1 MIIIKIILG
10 ILIIFAIVN
19 IFLGF
24 FLEDGEG
31 ILTAG
36 ILCFVIVGTHIMMPI
51 ISNTADKVQD
61 DSSTVCEEV
70 VSESIKKET
79 AETVVNETPEI
90 TKTVETETAKVETDK
105 AVEELIDSFK
115 GEDSVEGEKSSET
128 SEETEGVGMGTIILI
143 MLVIFSPVL
152 LFIGLD
158 LIEDIIDCSSDFVGT
173 CFLKKKEKT
182 TIEEFVREA
191 NENSEDNPFIKK
203 IPTPKQKKGIN
214 IDKLAEKD
222 SKIAYIV
229 WAVKFLNDQGKESYT
244 RKLESYYIPEIMQ
257 AYEQYQKVKS
267 FHVKEMTAEA
277 KKHYEKIVDLSYK
290 VANVEVKKAA
300 GEIVMDMDCNADV
313 CEDIYKRDGYCSMQE
328 EIQESHTAEKKKEQ
342 TLHAKTISK
351 DTYVFWTS
359 EE

>member
-1 MIIIKIILG
+1 MSVISVFAIISVVLLFIGFWVSLITDFDSYIGIIILFCGLIL
-10 ILIIFAIVN
+10 
-19 IFLGF
+19 
-24 FLEDGEG
+24 
-31 ILTAG
+31 AG
-36 ILCFVIVGTHIMMPI
+36 ITYFAGIHNKEVI
-51 ISNTADKVQD
+51 NT
-61 DSSTVCEEV
+61 
-70 VSESIKKET
+70 
-79 AETVVNETPEI
+79 ETVEAES
-90 TKTVETETAKVETDK
+90 TKTETDN

-115 GEDSVEGEKSSET
+115 GEDSVESQKDSEA
-128 SEETEGVGMGTIILI
+128 SEEAEGDNLLITIIA

-152 LFIGLD
+152 LFMVSELIEDVINFISD
-158 LIEDIIDCSSDFVGT
+158 LIEI
-173 CFLKKKEKT
+173 CFPKKNKET
-182 TIEEFVREA
+182 TTKEFVRET
-191 NENSEDNPFIKK
+191 NENSEDKPFIKK

-244 RKLESYYIPEIMQ
+244 RKLKNYYIPEIMQ

-313 CEDIYKRDGYCSMQE
+313 CEDIYKRDGYSSMQE
-328 EIQESHTAEKKKEQ
+328 EIQKSHTAEKKKEQ

>member
-1 MIIIKIILG
+1 MSVISVFAIISVVLLFIGFWVSLITDFDSYIGIIILFCGLIL
-10 ILIIFAIVN
+10 
-19 IFLGF
+19 
-24 FLEDGEG
+24 
-31 ILTAG
+31 AG
-36 ILCFVIVGTHIMMPI
+36 ITYFAGIHNKEVI
-51 ISNTADKVQD
+51 NT
-61 DSSTVCEEV
+61 
-70 VSESIKKET
+70 
-79 AETVVNETPEI
+79 ETVEAES
-90 TKTVETETAKVETDK
+90 TKTETDN

-115 GEDSVEGEKSSET
+115 GEDSVESQKDSEA
-128 SEETEGVGMGTIILI
+128 SEEAEGDNLLITIIA

-152 LFIGLD
+152 LFMVSELIEDVINFISD
-158 LIEDIIDCSSDFVGT
+158 LIEI
-173 CFLKKKEKT
+173 CFPKKNKET
-182 TIEEFVREA
+182 TTKEFVRET

-244 RKLESYYIPEIMQ
+244 RKLKNYYIPEIMQ

-313 CEDIYKRDGYCSMQE
+313 CEDIYKRDGYSSMQE
-328 EIQESHTAEKKKEQ
+328 EIQKSHTAEKKKEQ

-359 EE
+359 EEYLFLNQF

>member
-1 MIIIKIILG
+1 MSIIEMIWIVLIILVPIG
-10 ILIIFAIVN
+10 TFFSLLLDKDALGMSILSFAIVGA
-19 IFLGF
+19 IIMIPISIIAYT
-24 FLEDGEG
+24 EDK
-31 ILTAG
+31 AQ
-36 ILCFVIVGTHIMMPI
+36 
-51 ISNTADKVQD
+51 N
-61 DSSTVCEEV
+61 DSVTVCEEV
-70 VSESIKKET
+70 VSESIEKET
-79 AETVVNETPEI
+79 AETVVNKTSEV
-90 TKTVETETAKVETDK
+90 TKTVETETTKVETDK

-115 GEDSVEGEKSSET
+115 GEDYVEGEKSSET
-128 SEETEGVGMGTIILI
+128 SEETKGASIGITIIA
-143 MLVIFSPVL
+143 MFVIFSPVL

-342 TLHAKTISK
+342 ALHAKAISK

>member
-1 MIIIKIILG
+1 MIITILITIVAVILFILFLCIILAG
-10 ILIIFAIVN
+10 ITNGDTTMAFVGFILTLL
-19 IFLGF
+19 LGF
-24 FLEDGEG
+24 G
-31 ILTAG
+31 IAVYT
-36 ILCFVIVGTHIMMPI
+36 
-51 ISNTADKVQD
+51 
-61 DSSTVCEEV
+61 SSDTVTKPEV
-70 VSESIKKET
+70 
-79 AETVVNETPEI
+79 
-90 TKTVETETAKVETDK
+90 TKTVETETTKVEIDK
-105 AVEELIDSFK
+105 AVEELIALFN

-128 SEETEGVGMGTIILI
+128 SEETERVGMGTIIII
-143 MLVIFSPVL
+143 MLIIFSPAL

-173 CFLKKKEKT
+173 CFLKKKKET
-182 TIEEFVREA
+182 TTEEFVRET

-203 IPTPKQKKGIN
+203 IPTPKQKKGN
-214 IDKLAEKD
+214 DIDKLAEKD

-244 RKLESYYIPEIMQ
+244 RKLKNYYIPEIMQ

-313 CEDIYKRDGYCSMQE
+313 CEDIYKRDGYSSMQE
-328 EIQESHTAEKKKEQ
+328 EMQEPHTAEKKKEQ
-342 TLHAKTISK
+342 TLHAKAIDK
-351 DTYVFWTS
+351 DLYIF
-359 EE
+359 

>member
-1 MIIIKIILG
+1 MSVISVFAIISVVLLFIGFWVSLITDFDSYIGIIILFCGLIL
-10 ILIIFAIVN
+10 
-19 IFLGF
+19 
-24 FLEDGEG
+24 
-31 ILTAG
+31 AG
-36 ILCFVIVGTHIMMPI
+36 ITYFAGIH
-51 ISNTADKVQD
+51 
-61 DSSTVCEEV
+61 
-70 VSESIKKET
+70 KKEVINT
-79 AETVVNETPEI
+79 ETVEAES
-90 TKTVETETAKVETDK
+90 TKTETDN

-115 GEDSVEGEKSSET
+115 GEDSVESQKDSEA
-128 SEETEGVGMGTIILI
+128 SEEAEGDNLLITIIA

-152 LFIGLD
+152 LFMVSELIEDVINFISD
-158 LIEDIIDCSSDFVGT
+158 LIEI
-173 CFLKKKEKT
+173 CFPKKNKET
-182 TIEEFVREA
+182 TTKEFVRET

-244 RKLESYYIPEIMQ
+244 RKLKNYYIPEIMQ

-313 CEDIYKRDGYCSMQE
+313 CEDIYKRDGYSSMQE
-328 EIQESHTAEKKKEQ
+328 EIQKSHTAEKKKEQ

>member
-1 MIIIKIILG
+1 MIWIVLIILVPIG
-10 ILIIFAIVN
+10 TFFSLLLDKDALGMSILNFAIVGA
-19 IFLGF
+19 IIMIPISIIAYT
-24 FLEDGEG
+24 EDK
-31 ILTAG
+31 AQ
-36 ILCFVIVGTHIMMPI
+36 
-51 ISNTADKVQD
+51 N
-61 DSSTVCEEV
+61 DSVTVCEEV
-70 VSESIKKET
+70 VSESIEKET

-128 SEETEGVGMGTIILI
+128 SEETKGASIGITIIA
-143 MLVIFSPVL
+143 MFVIFSPVL

-173 CFLKKKEKT
+173 CFFKKERT

-342 TLHAKTISK
+342 ALHAKAISK

>member
-1 MIIIKIILG
+1 MIITILITIVAVILFILFLSIIL
-10 ILIIFAIVN
+10 
-19 IFLGF
+19 
-24 FLEDGEG
+24 
-31 ILTAG
+31 AG
-36 ILCFVIVGTHIMMPI
+36 I
-51 ISNTADKVQD
+51 ADD
-61 DSSTVCEEV
+61 NLGLIDCITDSTV
-70 VSESIKKET
+70 
-79 AETVVNETPEI
+79 
-90 TKTVETETAKVETDK
+90 
-105 AVEELIDSFK
+105 
-115 GEDSVEGEKSSET
+115 
-128 SEETEGVGMGTIILI
+128 
-143 MLVIFSPVL
+143 
-152 LFIGLD
+152 D
-158 LIEDIIDCSSDFVGT
+158 LIEI
-173 CFLKKKEKT
+173 CFSKKNKETKT
-182 TIEEFVREA
+182 EKFVREA

-203 IPTPKQKKGIN
+203 IPTQKQKKGIN

-267 FHVKEMTAEA
+267 FHVKEMTTEA

-313 CEDIYKRDGYCSMQE
+313 CEDIYRRDGYCSMQE

-342 TLHAKTISK
+342 TLHAKAINK
-351 DTYVFWTS
+351 DTYTFWTS

>member
-1 MIIIKIILG
+1 MSVISVFAIISVVLLFIGFWVSLITDFDSYIGIIILFCGLIL
-10 ILIIFAIVN
+10 
-19 IFLGF
+19 
-24 FLEDGEG
+24 
-31 ILTAG
+31 AG
-36 ILCFVIVGTHIMMPI
+36 ITYFAGIHNKEVI
-51 ISNTADKVQD
+51 NT
-61 DSSTVCEEV
+61 
-70 VSESIKKET
+70 
-79 AETVVNETPEI
+79 ETVEAES
-90 TKTVETETAKVETDK
+90 TKTETDN

-115 GEDSVEGEKSSET
+115 GEDSVESQKDSEA
-128 SEETEGVGMGTIILI
+128 SEEAEGDNLLITIIA

-152 LFIGLD
+152 LFMVSELIEDVINFISD
-158 LIEDIIDCSSDFVGT
+158 LIEI
-173 CFLKKKEKT
+173 CFPKKNKET
-182 TIEEFVREA
+182 TTKEFVRET

-244 RKLESYYIPEIMQ
+244 RKLKNYYIPEIMQ

-267 FHVKEMTAEA
+267 FHVKLMTAEA

-313 CEDIYKRDGYCSMQE
+313 CEDIYKRDGYSSMQE
-328 EIQESHTAEKKKEQ
+328 EIQKSHTAEKKKEQ

>member
-1 MIIIKIILG
+1 MIIM
-10 ILIIFAIVN
+10 ILITIVAVILFILFLCTILAGIIDGDITMAFVGFALTLL
-19 IFLGF
+19 LGF
-24 FLEDGEG
+24 G
-31 ILTAG
+31 IAVYTSSDTLTEPA
-36 ILCFVIVGTHIMMPI
+36 
-51 ISNTADKVQD
+51 A
-61 DSSTVCEEV
+61 
-70 VSESIKKET
+70 
-79 AETVVNETPEI
+79 
-90 TKTVETETAKVETDK
+90 TKTTEVESTTTETDVVKN
-105 AVEELIDSFK
+105 LIASFK
-115 GEDSVEGEKSSET
+115 GEDSVENEKSSET
-128 SEETEGVGMGTIILI
+128 SEETKGASIGITIIA
-143 MLVIFSPVL
+143 MFVIFSPVL

-173 CFLKKKEKT
+173 CFLKKKKET
-182 TIEEFVREA
+182 TTEEFVREA

-203 IPTPKQKKGIN
+203 IPTQKQKKGIN

-342 TLHAKTISK
+342 ALHAKAISK

>member
-1 MIIIKIILG
+1 MSVISVFAIISVVLLFIGFWVSLITDFDSYIGIIILFCGLIL
-10 ILIIFAIVN
+10 
-19 IFLGF
+19 
-24 FLEDGEG
+24 
-31 ILTAG
+31 AG
-36 ILCFVIVGTHIMMPI
+36 ITYFAGIHNKEVI
-51 ISNTADKVQD
+51 NT
-61 DSSTVCEEV
+61 
-70 VSESIKKET
+70 
-79 AETVVNETPEI
+79 ETVEAES
-90 TKTVETETAKVETDK
+90 TKTETDN

-115 GEDSVEGEKSSET
+115 GEDSVESQKDSEA
-128 SEETEGVGMGTIILI
+128 SEEAEGDNLLITIIA

-152 LFIGLD
+152 LFMVSELIEDVINFISD
-158 LIEDIIDCSSDFVGT
+158 LIEI
-173 CFLKKKEKT
+173 CFPKKNKET
-182 TIEEFVREA
+182 TTKEFVRET

-244 RKLESYYIPEIMQ
+244 RKLKNYYIPEIMQ

-313 CEDIYKRDGYCSMQE
+313 CEDIYKRDGYSSMHVETVVLMQYCG
-328 EIQESHTAEKKKEQ
+328 K
-342 TLHAKTISK
+342 
-351 DTYVFWTS
+351 
-359 EE
+359 

>member
-1 MIIIKIILG
+1 MIITILITIVAVILFILFLCIILAG
-10 ILIIFAIVN
+10 ITNGDTTMAFVGCILTLL
-19 IFLGF
+19 LGF
-24 FLEDGEG
+24 G
-31 ILTAG
+31 IAVYT
-36 ILCFVIVGTHIMMPI
+36 
-51 ISNTADKVQD
+51 
-61 DSSTVCEEV
+61 SSDTVTKPEV
-70 VSESIKKET
+70 
-79 AETVVNETPEI
+79 
-90 TKTVETETAKVETDK
+90 TKTVETETTNVETDK

-128 SEETEGVGMGTIILI
+128 SEETEGDNLLRTIISSEASEETEGDNLLRTIVI

-152 LFIGLD
+152 LFMVSELIEDVINFISD
-158 LIEDIIDCSSDFVGT
+158 LIEI
-173 CFLKKKEKT
+173 CFPKKNKET
-182 TIEEFVREA
+182 TTKEFVRET

-203 IPTPKQKKGIN
+203 IPTPKQKKEIN

-244 RKLESYYIPEIMQ
+244 RKLKNYYIPEIMQ

-277 KKHYEKIVDLSYK
+277 KKHYEKIVDLSYR

-313 CEDIYKRDGYCSMQE
+313 CEDIYKRDGYSSMQE
-328 EIQESHTAEKKKEQ
+328 EMQEPHTAEKKKEQ
-342 TLHAKTISK
+342 TLHAKAIDK
-351 DTYVFWTS
+351 DLYTFWTS

>member
-1 MIIIKIILG
+1 MTL
-10 ILIIFAIVN
+10 L
-19 IFLGF
+19 
-24 FLEDGEG
+24 
-31 ILTAG
+31 
-36 ILCFVIVGTHIMMPI
+36 LCFGIAEY
-51 ISNTADKVQD
+51 ISSDTLTEPA
-61 DSSTVCEEV
+61 
-70 VSESIKKET
+70 
-79 AETVVNETPEI
+79 A
-90 TKTVETETAKVETDK
+90 TKTTEVESTTTETDVVKNLIASFRGED
-105 AVEELIDSFK
+105 AVES
-115 GEDSVEGEKSSET
+115 EKSSET
-128 SEETEGVGMGTIILI
+128 SEETKGASIGITIIA
-143 MLVIFSPVL
+143 MFVIFSPVL

-342 TLHAKTISK
+342 ALHAKAISK

>member
-1 MIIIKIILG
+1 MSVISVFAIISVVLLFIGFWVSLITDFDSYIGIIIFFCGLIL
-10 ILIIFAIVN
+10 
-19 IFLGF
+19 
-24 FLEDGEG
+24 
-31 ILTAG
+31 AG
-36 ILCFVIVGTHIMMPI
+36 ITYFAGIYNKEVI
-51 ISNTADKVQD
+51 NTE
-61 DSSTVCEEV
+61 TEV
-70 VSESIKKET
+70 I
-79 AETVVNETPEI
+79 ETVEAES
-90 TKTVETETAKVETDK
+90 TKTETDK
-105 AVEELIDSFK
+105 AVEEPIASFR
-115 GEDSVEGEKSSET
+115 GEDAVESEKSPET
-128 SEETEGVGMGTIILI
+128 SEETEGVGMGTIIII
-143 MLVIFSPVL
+143 MLIIFSPAL
-152 LFIGLD
+152 LFILLGLIDCITDSTVD
-158 LIEDIIDCSSDFVGT
+158 LIEI
-173 CFLKKKEKT
+173 CFSKKNKETKT
-182 TIEEFVREA
+182 EKFVRET

-203 IPTPKQKKGIN
+203 IPTPKQKKEIN

-229 WAVKFLNDQGKESYT
+229 WSVKFLNDQGKESYT
-244 RKLESYYIPEIMQ
+244 RKLKNYYIPEIMQ

-342 TLHAKTISK
+342 TLQAKTISK

>member
-1 MIIIKIILG
+1 MITTILVTILALILFISFICTIFDGTANDNQTLAFGGFILAALLCLG
-10 ILIIFAIVN
+10 IVAY
-19 IFLGF
+19 
-24 FLEDGEG
+24 
-31 ILTAG
+31 
-36 ILCFVIVGTHIMMPI
+36 
-51 ISNTADKVQD
+51 ISSDMVTKP
-61 DSSTVCEEV
+61 
-70 VSESIKKET
+70 ET
-79 AETVVNETPEI
+79 
-90 TKTVETETAKVETDK
+90 TKTTEVESTTTETDK
-105 AVEELIDSFK
+105 AAKDLTTSFK
-115 GEDSVEGEKSSET
+115 GEDSVESEKSPEA
-128 SEETEGVGMGTIILI
+128 SEETEGDNLLRTIIV
-143 MLVIFSPVL
+143 MLVLFSPLL
-152 LFIGLD
+152 LFMVSELIENIINFISD
-158 LIEDIIDCSSDFVGT
+158 LIKI
-173 CFLKKKEKT
+173 CFFKKKKET
-182 TIEEFVREA
+182 TTEEFVRET

-290 VANVEVKKAA
+290 VTNVEVKKAA

-313 CEDIYKRDGYCSMQE
+313 CEDIYKRDGYSSMQE
-328 EIQESHTAEKKKEQ
+328 EIEKSNSEKHMSEKKNEQ
-342 TLHAKTISK
+342 ALHAKAISK

-359 EE
+359 GTEMHQ

>member
-1 MIIIKIILG
+1 MSVISVFAIISVVLLFIGVWVSLITDFDSYIGIIILFCGLIL
-10 ILIIFAIVN
+10 
-19 IFLGF
+19 
-24 FLEDGEG
+24 
-31 ILTAG
+31 AG
-36 ILCFVIVGTHIMMPI
+36 ITYFAGIHNKEVI
-51 ISNTADKVQD
+51 NT
-61 DSSTVCEEV
+61 
-70 VSESIKKET
+70 
-79 AETVVNETPEI
+79 ETVEAES
-90 TKTVETETAKVETDK
+90 TKTETDN

-115 GEDSVEGEKSSET
+115 GEDSVESQKDSEA
-128 SEETEGVGMGTIILI
+128 SEEAEGDNLLITIIA

-152 LFIGLD
+152 LFMVSELIEDVINFISD
-158 LIEDIIDCSSDFVGT
+158 LIEI
-173 CFLKKKEKT
+173 CFPKKNKET
-182 TIEEFVREA
+182 TTKEFVRET

-244 RKLESYYIPEIMQ
+244 RKLKNYYIPEIMQ

-313 CEDIYKRDGYCSMQE
+313 CEDIYKRDGYSSMQE
-328 EIQESHTAEKKKEQ
+328 EIQKSHTAEKKKEQ

>member
-1 MIIIKIILG
+1 MITTTFVAILAVILFILFLCIILAG
-10 ILIIFAIVN
+10 ITNGDTTMAFVGFILTLL
-19 IFLGF
+19 LGF
-24 FLEDGEG
+24 G
-31 ILTAG
+31 IAVYT
-36 ILCFVIVGTHIMMPI
+36 
-51 ISNTADKVQD
+51 
-61 DSSTVCEEV
+61 SSDTVTKPEV
-70 VSESIKKET
+70 
-79 AETVVNETPEI
+79 
-90 TKTVETETAKVETDK
+90 TKTVETETTKVEIDK
-105 AVEELIDSFK
+105 AAEKLIALFN

-128 SEETEGVGMGTIILI
+128 SEETEGVGMGTIIII
-143 MLVIFSPVL
+143 MLIIFSPAL

-173 CFLKKKEKT
+173 CFLKKKKETALESIIKET
-182 TIEEFVREA
+182 D
-191 NENSEDNPFIKK
+191 EDNPLIKK
-203 IPTPKQKKGIN
+203 ISTSKQKKEIN

-229 WAVKFLNDQGKESYT
+229 WAVNFLNDQEKENYT

-277 KKHYEKIVDLSYK
+277 KKHYEKIVNLSYR

-313 CEDIYKRDGYCSMQE
+313 CEDIYKRDGYSSMQE
-328 EIQESHTAEKKKEQ
+328 EMQEPHTAEKKKEQ
-342 TLHAKTISK
+342 TLYAKAISK
-351 DTYVFWTS
+351 DTYTFWTS

>member
-1 MIIIKIILG
+1 MSVISVFAIISVVLLFIGFWVSLITDFDSYIGIIILFCGLIL
-10 ILIIFAIVN
+10 
-19 IFLGF
+19 
-24 FLEDGEG
+24 
-31 ILTAG
+31 AG
-36 ILCFVIVGTHIMMPI
+36 ITYFAGIHNKEVI
-51 ISNTADKVQD
+51 NT
-61 DSSTVCEEV
+61 
-70 VSESIKKET
+70 
-79 AETVVNETPEI
+79 ETVEAES
-90 TKTVETETAKVETDK
+90 TKTETDN

-115 GEDSVEGEKSSET
+115 GEDSVESQKDSEA
-128 SEETEGVGMGTIILI
+128 SEEAEGDNLLITIIA

-152 LFIGLD
+152 LFMVSELIEDVINFISD
-158 LIEDIIDCSSDFVGT
+158 LIEI
-173 CFLKKKEKT
+173 CFPKKNKET
-182 TIEEFVREA
+182 TTKEFVRET

-267 FHVKEMTAEA
+267 FHVKEMTTEA

-313 CEDIYKRDGYCSMQE
+313 CEDIYKRDGYSSMQE

>member
-1 MIIIKIILG
+1 MIITILITIVAVILFILFLSIILAG
-10 ILIIFAIVN
+10 IADDNATMAFIGI
-19 IFLGF
+19 
-24 FLEDGEG
+24 
-31 ILTAG
+31 ILTLL
-36 ILCFVIVGTHIMMPI
+36 LCFGIAEY
-51 ISNTADKVQD
+51 ISSDTLTEPA
-61 DSSTVCEEV
+61 
-70 VSESIKKET
+70 
-79 AETVVNETPEI
+79 A
-90 TKTVETETAKVETDK
+90 TKTTEVESTTTETDVVKNLIASFRGED
-105 AVEELIDSFK
+105 AVES
-115 GEDSVEGEKSSET
+115 EKDSET
-128 SEETEGVGMGTIILI
+128 SEETKRASIGITIIA

-158 LIEDIIDCSSDFVGT
+158 LIDGITDSIVDLIEIGFS
-173 CFLKKKEKT
+173 KKNKETKT
-182 TIEEFVREA
+182 EKFVRET

-267 FHVKEMTAEA
+267 FHVKEMTTEA

-300 GEIVMDMDCNADV
+300 GEIVMDTGISYCGK
-313 CEDIYKRDGYCSMQE
+313 EKRTDFTCKSN
-328 EIQESHTAEKKKEQ
+328 
-342 TLHAKTISK
+342 
-351 DTYVFWTS
+351 
-359 EE
+359 

>member
-1 MIIIKIILG
+1 MSVISVFAIISVVLLFIGFWVSLITDFDSYIGIIIFFCGLIL
-10 ILIIFAIVN
+10 
-19 IFLGF
+19 
-24 FLEDGEG
+24 
-31 ILTAG
+31 AG
-36 ILCFVIVGTHIMMPI
+36 ITYFAGIYNKEVI
-51 ISNTADKVQD
+51 NTE
-61 DSSTVCEEV
+61 TEV
-70 VSESIKKET
+70 I
-79 AETVVNETPEI
+79 ETVEAES
-90 TKTVETETAKVETDK
+90 TKTETDK
-105 AVEELIDSFK
+105 AVEEPIASFR
-115 GEDSVEGEKSSET
+115 GEDAVESEKSPET
-128 SEETEGVGMGTIILI
+128 SEETEGVGMGTIIII
-143 MLVIFSPVL
+143 MLIIFSPAL
-152 LFIGLD
+152 LFILLGLIDCITDSTVD
-158 LIEDIIDCSSDFVGT
+158 LIEI
-173 CFLKKKEKT
+173 CFSKKNKETKT
-182 TIEEFVREA
+182 EKFVRET

-203 IPTPKQKKGIN
+203 IPMPKQKKEIN

-229 WAVKFLNDQGKESYT
+229 WSVKFLNDQGKESYT
-244 RKLESYYIPEIMQ
+244 RKLKNYYIPEIMQ

-342 TLHAKTISK
+342 TLQAKTISK

>member
-1 MIIIKIILG
+1 MITDFDSYIGIIILFCGLIL
-10 ILIIFAIVN
+10 
-19 IFLGF
+19 
-24 FLEDGEG
+24 
-31 ILTAG
+31 AG
-36 ILCFVIVGTHIMMPI
+36 ITYFAGIHNKEVI
-51 ISNTADKVQD
+51 NT
-61 DSSTVCEEV
+61 
-70 VSESIKKET
+70 
-79 AETVVNETPEI
+79 ETVEAES
-90 TKTVETETAKVETDK
+90 TKTETDN

-115 GEDSVEGEKSSET
+115 GEDSVESQKDSEA
-128 SEETEGVGMGTIILI
+128 SEEAEGDNLLITIIA

-152 LFIGLD
+152 LFMVSELIEDVINFISD
-158 LIEDIIDCSSDFVGT
+158 LIEI
-173 CFLKKKEKT
+173 CFPKKNKET
-182 TIEEFVREA
+182 TTKEFVRET

-244 RKLESYYIPEIMQ
+244 RKLKNYYIPEIMQ

-313 CEDIYKRDGYCSMQE
+313 CEDIYKRDGYSSMQE
-328 EIQESHTAEKKKEQ
+328 EIQKSHTAEKKKEQ

>member
-1 MIIIKIILG
+1 MSVISVFAIISVVLLFIGFWVSLITDFDSYIGIIILFCGLIL
-10 ILIIFAIVN
+10 
-19 IFLGF
+19 
-24 FLEDGEG
+24 
-31 ILTAG
+31 AG
-36 ILCFVIVGTHIMMPI
+36 ITYFAGIHNKEVI
-51 ISNTADKVQD
+51 NT
-61 DSSTVCEEV
+61 
-70 VSESIKKET
+70 
-79 AETVVNETPEI
+79 ETVEAES
-90 TKTVETETAKVETDK
+90 TKTETDN

-115 GEDSVEGEKSSET
+115 GEDSVESQKDSEA
-128 SEETEGVGMGTIILI
+128 SEEAEGDNLLITIIA

-152 LFIGLD
+152 LFMVSELIEDVINFISD
-158 LIEDIIDCSSDFVGT
+158 LIEI
-173 CFLKKKEKT
+173 CFPKKNKET
-182 TIEEFVREA
+182 TTKEFVRET
-191 NENSEDNPFIKK
+191 NENSEDNPFIKM

-244 RKLESYYIPEIMQ
+244 RKLKNYYIPEIMQ

-313 CEDIYKRDGYCSMQE
+313 CEDIYKRDGYSS
-328 EIQESHTAEKKKEQ
+328 IKEN
-342 TLHAKTISK
+342 
-351 DTYVFWTS
+351 
-359 EE
+359 